1 MADQAENMSGTS
13 FISTFS
19 QAASTRIH
27 SQWNTYESTL
37 KQFCDSIDPDTH
49 HTHHQ
54 RQLPSLPLLS
64 TENGWENNTN
74 NNNNRSTNNK
84 QNVDTNN
91 KGAFVLRKGRARS
104 PPPQKTQRELYT
116 SALSMLHKGGISPP
130 PVPRQPAQIEPLHE
144 SYVSFAEGNYN
155 EGNNDAN
162 YLNDVK
168 DSQKNGGFLEADN
181 VRTHEGNNDANY
193 LNDVKDSQKNGGF
206 LEADNVRTHLDGLR
220 GSKKNVKSND
230 SYSSDSESSVES
242 FNYDSLAKLTSNEKD
257 DVIVAL
263 QEKNQRLKRKW
274 QRKVGIMEETF
285 VEVQRAA
292 ELQQKELAKAMRK
305 LQLSHEREIK
315 LGGGGIAN
323 VLE

>member
-54 RQLPSLPLLS
+54 RQIPSLPLLS

-155 EGNNDAN
+155 
-162 YLNDVK
+162 
-168 DSQKNGGFLEADN
+168 
-181 VRTHEGNNDANY
+181 EGNNDANY

>member
-181 VRTHEGNNDANY
+181 VRTH
-193 LNDVKDSQKNGGF
+193 
-206 LEADNVRTHLDGLR
+206 LDGLR